1 MDSLLQDIR
10 YAIRVCVRTPGF
22 TAVAVLA
29 LALGIGANT
38 AIFTIVN
45 AVLLERLP
53 FRDPNGIVAL
63 WEENARRPG
72 RSNVV
77 GPSQFVRWGE
87 RSTSFER
94 MAAFVDTRANLT
106 GGGNPEE
113 VIVQNVTAGFF
124 PILGVSPL
132 IGRPFSDSENTDPQ
146 SSVVILSADF
156 WHRRFGGEPNVIGR
170 TIQLNARPQTVVG
183 VMPPDFRLL
192 IKAGSQSGKPADL
205 WRPMVFAADARDF
218 GGRYLESIARL
229 KPGVSVRQAQAELSS
244 IASALATETPQRNAN
259 WGARVI
265 PLHDELSEEYR
276 RALLIL
282 AGAVAFVLLIA
293 CANVANLLLARGA
306 ARQREIAI
314 RAALGAARGRV
325 VRQLLTESFVLAVLG
340 GAVGLL
346 VARWGLEILL
356 AMSPVN
362 LTTAGRVGLSYPVL
376 AFTATVSLI
385 TALVCGLAP

>member
-77 GPSQFVRWGE
+77 GPSQFIRWGD

-113 VIVQNVTAGFF
+113 VIVLNVTAGFF
-124 PILGVSPL
+124 PILGVPPL
-132 IGRPFSDSENTDPQ
+132 LGRPFSDSENTDPQ

-156 WHRRFGGEPNVIGR
+156 WQRRVGGGPQGIGR
-170 TIQLNARPQTVVG
+170 RNQPNSRAPTPLG
-183 VMPPDFRLL
+183 VMPPDFRLRVNL
-192 IKAGSQSGKPADL
+192 AAQSGKPADL
-205 WRPMVFAADARDF
+205 WGPMVFAA
-218 GGRYLESIARL
+218 GRRGFRGRHLGSVARL
-229 KPGVSVRQAQAELSS
+229 K
-244 IASALATETPQRNAN
+244 
-259 WGARVI
+259 
-265 PLHDELSEEYR
+265 
-276 RALLIL
+276 
-282 AGAVAFVLLIA
+282 
-293 CANVANLLLARGA
+293 
-306 ARQREIAI
+306 
-314 RAALGAARGRV
+314 
-325 VRQLLTESFVLAVLG
+325 
-340 GAVGLL
+340 
-346 VARWGLEILL
+346 
-356 AMSPVN
+356 
-362 LTTAGRVGLSYPVL
+362 
-376 AFTATVSLI
+376 
-385 TALVCGLAP
+385 

>member
-10 YAIRVCVRTPGF
+10 YAVRVCVRTPGF

-77 GPSQFVRWGE
+77 GPAQFIRWGD

-106 GGGNPEE
+106 GGDNPEE
-113 VIVQNVTAGFF
+113 VTVQNVTAGFF
-124 PILGVSPL
+124 PILGVPPL
-132 IGRPFSDSENTDPQ
+132 LGRPFSDSENTDPQ

-156 WHRRFGGEPNVIGR
+156 WQRRFGGDPNVIGR

-192 IKAGSQSGKPADL
+192 IKVGSQSGKPADL
-205 WRPMVFAADARDF
+205 WRPMVFVADARDF

-259 WGARVI
+259 WVRQWM
-265 PLHDELSEEYR
+265 PLTNGSPQTVGSQI
-276 RALLIL
+276 LIL
-282 AGAVAFVLLIA
+282 
-293 CANVANLLLARGA
+293 
-306 ARQREIAI
+306 
-314 RAALGAARGRV
+314 
-325 VRQLLTESFVLAVLG
+325 
-340 GAVGLL
+340 
-346 VARWGLEILL
+346 
-356 AMSPVN
+356 
-362 LTTAGRVGLSYPVL
+362 
-376 AFTATVSLI
+376 
-385 TALVCGLAP
+385 